1 MSVHK
6 FVSELRSCGENS
18 KYYPMNVIDIQLQVV
33 VSWVSVLVSFL
44 NSFKSYLIR
53 SYSVLKFFCMFQT
66 IYSLPKMVTD
76 MSLSHFV
83 DQSAHL
89 SNEPYSSSTC
99 YYLLISQDG
108 CQRRR
113 GTKISQRLQ
122 CFTLSSEA
130 RRSSSWL
137 NPQSEMSGYF
147 SAGVIQNPMSGMVTL
162 FFQLVGSSEFILFV
176 IILCYVSAQ
185 HSSVVS
191 RS

>member
-1 MSVHK
+1 MSVHE
-6 FVSELRSCGENS
+6 FVSELRSSGENS
-18 KYYPMNVIDIQLQVV
+18 KYYPMNVIDIQLQVG
-33 VSWVSVLVSFL
+33 VSWVFVLVSFL
-44 NSFKSYLIR
+44 NSLIR
-53 SYSVLKFFCMFQT
+53 SYSVLKFFACFRQFTRFPRWSLTCRWATLLTNQHTCQMNHTLVRHVT
-66 IYSLPKMVTD
+66 IYSFHKT
-76 MSLSHFV
+76 
-83 DQSAHL
+83 AA
-89 SNEPYSSSTC
+89 
-99 YYLLISQDG
+99 
-108 CQRRR
+108 RRR

-137 NPQSEMSGYF
+137 NPQLEMSGYF

-176 IILCYVSAQ
+176 IILCFVSAQ